1 MQRMRSVSTKNT
13 TLPLWSSIVCNLGR
27 GTEQPDLAIVAQ
39 HTLHVNLTVR
49 ISSLL
54 PNWAAP
60 NGGEG
65 GIGFATLRAFAPSLR
80 LSVPLRCT
88 NPLLGFASHPSYL
101 IGLRPMA
108 EREGFEPSVELPPHI
123 LSRDAQSATL
133 SPLLGKA
140 LNKLTVALRSIE
152 IDLLDNCLLK

>member
-1 MQRMRSVSTKNT
+1 MQTEVADRISRQTAEREGLLGYAQGFRPQPAAVRSAALHK
-13 TLPLWSSIVCNLGR
+13 PSSR
-27 GTEQPDLAIVAQ
+27 
-39 HTLHVNLTVR
+39 VR

-88 NPLLGFASHPSYL
+88 NPLLGFAPHPSYL
-101 IGLRPMA
+101 IGLPPMA

-152 IDLLDNCLLK
+152 IELLDNCLLK

>member
-108 EREGFEPSVELPPHI
+108 EREGLVSLR
-123 LSRDAQSATL
+123 SGL
-133 SPLLGKA
+133 SPPACGCPFRCATQTLCSGSHLIP
-140 LNKLTVALRSIE
+140 LT
-152 IDLLDNCLLK
+152 

>member
-108 EREGFEPSVELPPHI
+108 EREGLVSLR
-123 LSRDAQSATL
+123 SGL
-133 SPLLGKA
+133 SPPACGCPFRCAAQTLCSGSHLIP
-140 LNKLTVALRSIE
+140 LT
-152 IDLLDNCLLK
+152 

>member
-1 MQRMRSVSTKNT
+1 MRSVSTKNT

-39 HTLHVNLTVR
+39 HTFHVNLTVR

-108 EREGFEPSVELPPHI
+108 EREGFESSLAANRIHGQSGKPLKHSHHYFKIRASV
-123 LSRDAQSATL
+123 AQYGTRF
-133 SPLLGKA
+133 G
-140 LNKLTVALRSIE
+140 NT
-152 IDLLDNCLLK
+152 

>member
-65 GIGFATLRAFAPSLR
+65 WIGFATLRAFAPSLR

-108 EREGFEPSVELPPHI
+108 EREGFESSLAANRIHCQSGKPLKHSHHYFRIRASV
-123 LSRDAQSATL
+123 AQYGTRF
-133 SPLLGKA
+133 G
-140 LNKLTVALRSIE
+140 NT
-152 IDLLDNCLLK
+152 

>member
-1 MQRMRSVSTKNT
+1 MRSVSTKNT

-80 LSVPLRCT
+80 LSVPLRYT
-88 NPLLGFASHPSYL
+88 KPSARVRISSLLPNWAAPNGGEGGIRIFYPTFHNP
-101 IGLRPMA
+101 
-108 EREGFEPSVELPPHI
+108 FEMNI
-123 LSRDAQSATL
+123 LYIPKNI
-133 SPLLGKA
+133 SPIL
-140 LNKLTVALRSIE
+140 
-152 IDLLDNCLLK
+152 